1 MDEGHGGT
9 LIRQKKF
16 WFGEKIFARSTEAQ
30 KDVCNLRVQIDRGLS
45 LEKHFSSSSSTLHIC
60 LFCFHN
66 KAIFSI
72 SSVFKSH
79 SNGRRKNKLW
89 RILSILEL
97 SIKVGS
103 DAICRGDER
112 RYENVWK
119 RLQGFAILITIPR
132 SGIFKHAEVLLAM
145 LAFTKIDQLVCRFC
159 LGRWIIFVLK
169 FCKTGRLVKFW

>member
-30 KDVCNLRVQIDRGLS
+30 TDVCNLRVQIDRGLS

-89 RILSILEL
+89 RILSIFEL

-103 DAICRGDER
+103 DAIRRER
-112 RYENVWK
+112 LRWWKKIWKCMKKAAGICNSDNFSSVGNIQTCSSIIGNVGVYKDWP
-119 RLQGFAILITIPR
+119 A
-132 SGIFKHAEVLLAM
+132 
-145 LAFTKIDQLVCRFC
+145 C
-159 LGRWIIFVLK
+159 L
-169 FCKTGRLVKFW
+169 